1 MLSDEQR
8 SEFFEDGYLILRSFY
23 SISEVAEMAAAF
35 KRLEHQ
41 AHRLTGTQYSDG
53 ALFVIQR
60 TGDLPMKIERIV
72 WCGAAEPVLAELGQA
87 PKLLGAVGALLG
99 TTVFDQLINQAHIK
113 RPGDGV
119 EFGFHQDS
127 YHRRYGTPLF
137 RDVNGRGSFVQA
149 LTAVDAMAPDNGGLW
164 VIPRSH
170 RAGHL
175 PTSDGSLPES
185 AVDARA
191 AVPMMLEPGDT
202 LLLSPFTVHG
212 SRPNLG
218 HSPRRVFINGF
229 CCPGANQRE
238 YPGAGTGVRRYAPLA
253 KQAVNE
259 LQPRQGSSGRVTLEP
274 AGVAEVQCGDSA
286 AVARVGGG
294 NPELRWP
301 CGSQRQGH

>member
-1 MLSDEQR
+1 MLSGEQR
-8 SEFFEDGYLILRSFY
+8 DAFFEDGYLVLRSFY
-23 SISEVAEMAAAF
+23 STSEVAEMAAAF
-35 KRLEHQ
+35 SRLEHQ
-41 AHRLTGTQYSDG
+41 AHRLGTTQYSEG

-60 TGDLPMKIERIV
+60 TGELPLKIERIV

-87 PKLLGAVGALLG
+87 PKLLEIVAALLG
-99 TTVFDQLINQAHIK
+99 TTAFDQLINQAHIK

-149 LTAVDAMAPDNGGLW
+149 LTAIDLMAPDNGGLW

-170 RAGHL
+170 HSGHL
-175 PTSDGSLPES
+175 ATDDGRLPES
-185 AVDARA
+185 VYDASA
-191 AVPMMLEPGDT
+191 AVPMILEAGDT

-229 CCPGANQRE
+229 CSPGANQRE
-238 YPGAGTGVRRYAPLA
+238 YPGAGTGVRRYAHWAEPSMA
-253 KQAVNE
+253 
-259 LQPRQGSSGRVTLEP
+259 SSVF
-274 AGVAEVQCGDSA
+274 
-286 AVARVGGG
+286 GG
-294 NPELRWP
+294 
-301 CGSQRQGH
+301 